1 MGCQHPVENMKP
13 GDIVLIYNQDTSC
26 VDGIAIFNAI
36 ENGKIYRTARRP
48 LYNEKHAKYNT
59 FEIGVN
65 SFRIQPVPLQ
75 TINRECGRD
84 VNSRIITCL
93 QNKSF
98 VRNPTLAPWANRIL
112 IQKLNSCNPFQIH
125 PVEELVE
132 ELVEEPVENYI
143 ENLQRLSEVC

>member
-13 GDIVLIYNQDTSC
+13 GDIVLIYNKDTNC
-26 VDGIAIFNAI
+26 VDGIAILNAI
-36 ENGKIYRTARRP
+36 ENGKIYRTAHRP
-48 LYNEKHAKYNT
+48 LYSEEYAKYNT

-98 VRNPTLAPWANRIL
+98 VRNQRLAPWANRIL
-112 IQKLNSCNPFQIH
+112 IDAMIA
-125 PVEELVE
+125 E
-132 ELVEEPVENYI
+132 YI
-143 ENLQRLSEVC
+143 

>member
-1 MGCQHPVENMKP
+1 MNRQICVSFFDSVSEPQFWDHPSLMGCQHPVKNMKP
-13 GDIVLIYNQDTSC
+13 GDIVLIYNQDTNC

-36 ENGKIYRTARRP
+36 ENGKIYRTAHRP
-48 LYNEKHAKYNT
+48 LYNEKYAKYNT

-84 VNSRIITCL
+84 VNSRIITCR

-112 IQKLNSCNPFQIH
+112 IDAMIA
-125 PVEELVE
+125 E
-132 ELVEEPVENYI
+132 YI
-143 ENLQRLSEVC
+143 